1 MTRTPKCLINN
12 LAQHFGSADF
22 ISYNGNNCKFALQD
36 DITEHKLLASPLSK
50 ILLNTPGIILAVVF
64 GA

>member
-1 MTRTPKCLINN
+1 MVNHDKNTEVSYQHN

-22 ISYNGNNCKFALQD
+22 ISYDNNCKFALQD

-50 ILLNTPGIILAVVF
+50 ILLNTLGIF
-64 GA
+64 